1 MSLGITCILSQ
12 RIEQQVGMSLNC
24 IKDAEL
30 SVDYTSELHIIL
42 PDTEEFNS
50 LDLTKS
56 RKEELEKAEK

>member
-1 MSLGITCILSQ
+1 
-12 RIEQQVGMSLNC
+12 MSLNC

-50 LDLTKS
+50 RDLTKS